1 MAKVTLMTQ
10 AQYAEHRGVSRAA
23 VHKAIKDERI
33 STIDGKIDPAVADI
47 QWAANSRARAPSSP
61 AAAALSGAR
70 PDVASRPAASAP
82 DPGDPGYGGMF
93 ESPDDYGVSR
103 ARREA
108 AEAELA
114 ELKLAEQRG
123 NLIQLKAVEAV
134 WSNSC
139 AGMREHLLQIRAR
152 LAPLLANESDVFK
165 VEQLLEAEH
174 NAALQLLAGSASTAG
189 AITETATA

>member
-10 AQYAEHRGVSRAA
+10 AQYAEHRGVSRVA

-70 PDVASRPAASAP
+70 PDAASRPAASAP

-114 ELKLAEQRG
+114 ELVVPEGCHSAPVVRRKRE
-123 NLIQLKAVEAV
+123 KSV
-134 WSNSC
+134 
-139 AGMREHLLQIRAR
+139 AGHDTS
-152 LAPLLANESDVFK
+152 SDSGK
-165 VEQLLEAEH
+165 
-174 NAALQLLAGSASTAG
+174 STR
-189 AITETATA
+189 